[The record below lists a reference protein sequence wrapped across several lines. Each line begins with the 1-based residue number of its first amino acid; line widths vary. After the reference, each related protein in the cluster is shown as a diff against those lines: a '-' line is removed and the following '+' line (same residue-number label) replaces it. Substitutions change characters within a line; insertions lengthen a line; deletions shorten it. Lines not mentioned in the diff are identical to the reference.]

1 MNFQQDSEDLLLSEL
16 DKLSVLKG
24 DEWNFRNTA
33 LSIRSIKV
41 QRQLNEQL
49 VMQTRR
55 LVYATWTL
63 CIITIATI
71 IIDKLAK

>member
-1 MNFQQDSEDLLLSEL
+1 MKFHEDSEDLLLSEL
-16 DKLSVLKG
+16 DKLSVQKG

-41 QRQLNEQL
+41 QRELNEQL

-63 CIITIATI
+63 CIVTIAAI
-71 IIDKLAK
+71 IIDNIAK